1 MKKKINKF
9 VFICVHSWL
18 KKLRVHLWLFC
29 LLFLF
34 VGCDNSSSKKVNLRF
49 WNGFTGP
56 DGRTMK
62 KLVRMFNSE
71 NPDIHVQMQRIK
83 WNTYYNKL
91 FVAGMGERAPEV
103 FVIHTDNILR
113 FAEANFL
120 RPIDDLASGTNGI
133 DITDIDSN
141 VWSAL
146 DINNK
151 HYGIPLDAFP
161 WGIFYNKKLFREAG
175 IVDEYGNAK
184 PPANK
189 AEFLDALKK
198 LKKDTDGDGR
208 PDQWGFA
215 ITHVAGFGRTV
226 ISLWEGGL
234 IDKNT
239 KECILNQP
247 KTVEA
252 VQFFSDLVS
261 KEKLMPP
268 PEEMGGWLGF
278 RQGKVGF
285 VFTGIYM
292 LNDAERQKDLE
303 YGVAPLP
310 VFSGKHAVFCNSHNL
325 CMSPQLKGKK
335 LDAAWKFIKFLSDNS
350 IKWAAAGQVPARK
363 KVRATKEFKNMKA
376 QYTFSKQIPYA
387 DYLPLITTSPEL
399 ISEFGIALEKSF
411 RGRSSA
417 KEAMDIATE
426 RYNLTIARQKE
437 MKTSAKIPPL
447 KGDKGGCKTDTNLYY
462 LLLYLI
468 PIGIILAIIL
478 FYNYG
483 SKENRRFLNQMSGYT
498 FLLPYIILFL
508 SFIIVPLVYGLGL
521 SVFRWEMLSA
531 VPAKFIW
538 FGNYFEAIKDPY
550 FQKAFWATS
559 RFVVM
564 MVPLKLFIAL
574 MIAVGISSLP
584 FKKQSFFR
592 ASYFLPTLISVS
604 VAGILWRWFFSSE
617 FGLFNAYLTQL
628 GLDRVPWITSP
639 AVAMKS
645 IVFMTLW
652 WSVGGSMIILLA
664 GLQSIPEHYYEAA
677 SIDGASKFQQFL
689 NITMPLLKPVFLF
702 VVVTT
707 TIGAFQVFGQIFVIT
722 NGGPEQSTRVVAQ
735 YIYETDFTKYR
746 MGYGASMSWL
756 LFMVIAAISIINF
769 KFLKEK

>member
-1 MKKKINKF
+1 MK
-9 VFICVHSWL
+9 
-18 KKLRVHLWLFC
+18 
-29 LLFLF
+29 
-34 VGCDNSSSKKVNLRF
+34 
-49 WNGFTGP
+49 
-56 DGRTMK
+56 
-62 KLVRMFNSE
+62 E
-71 NPDIHVQMQRIK
+71 
-83 WNTYYNKL
+83 
-91 FVAGMGERAPEV
+91 
-103 FVIHTDNILR
+103 
-113 FAEANFL
+113 
-120 RPIDDLASGTNGI
+120 
-133 DITDIDSN
+133 
-141 VWSAL
+141 
-146 DINNK
+146 
-151 HYGIPLDAFP
+151 
-161 WGIFYNKKLFREAG
+161 
-175 IVDEYGNAK
+175 
-184 PPANK
+184 
-189 AEFLDALKK
+189 
-198 LKKDTDGDGR
+198 
-208 PDQWGFA
+208 
-215 ITHVAGFGRTV
+215 
-226 ISLWEGGL
+226 
-234 IDKNT
+234 
-239 KECILNQP
+239 
-247 KTVEA
+247 
-252 VQFFSDLVS
+252 
-261 KEKLMPP
+261 
-268 PEEMGGWLGF
+268 
-278 RQGKVGF
+278 
-285 VFTGIYM
+285 
-292 LNDAERQKDLE
+292 
-303 YGVAPLP
+303 
-310 VFSGKHAVFCNSHNL
+310 
-325 CMSPQLKGKK
+325 
-335 LDAAWKFIKFLSDNS
+335 
-350 IKWAAAGQVPARK
+350 
-363 KVRATKEFKNMKA
+363 
-376 QYTFSKQIPYA
+376 QYIFSKQIPYA
-387 DYLPLITTSPEL
+387 DYLPLISTSPEL
-399 ISEFGIALEKSF
+399 ISEFGVALEKSF

-417 KEAMDIATE
+417 KDAMDIATE

-437 MKTSAKIPPL
+437 MKSSAKIPPL
-447 KGDKGGCKTDTNLYY
+447 KGDNGVSKKQTNLYY
-462 LLLYLI
+462 LMLYLI
-468 PIGIILAIIL
+468 PIGIILAVIL
-478 FYNYG
+478 FYKYG
-483 SKENRRFLNQMSGYT
+483 SKKTKLFLKQMAGYT
-498 FLLPYIILFL
+498 FLLPYIILFV

-574 MIAVGISSLP
+574 MIAVGINSLP

-677 SIDGASKFQQFL
+677 SIDGANKFQQFL

-735 YIYETDFTKYR
+735 YIYETAFTKYR

-756 LFMVIAAISIINF
+756 LFVVIAAISIINF